1 MRIGLQ
7 IAPLILFVTVVVV
20 LALYCVWPHERSYQG
35 RPFSQWLEEY
45 RQVLNNTNR
54 EQQRKDQER
63 FAAVDPAIVPD
74 LVKVL
79 ERTPSLNFEG
89 KLGNQLF
96 QFPATRRMGSWLG
109 NRATE
114 AQNRRLVANYLLG
127 LLGPKAE
134 PAIPAMLRMY
144 QNTNDP
150 EWVRS
155 SIPWSL
161 ARINRRPDLVVPVLA
176 EALSSPQFT
185 ETAAYALAEF
195 GTNSISAIPAL
206 LKTLHHPD
214 MVSALAAAQTIH
226 MIDPQ
231 ASLAAAD
238 EVMPLLIKALESP
251 VRVNWLFAIPLL
263 AQCGDRAKVTVPL
276 LVKIRA
282 EGDPPVSERAA
293 DALKKIDPEAAAKA
307 GVQ

>member
-1 MRIGLQ
+1 L
-7 IAPLILFVTVVVV
+7 
-20 LALYCVWPHERSYQG
+20 
-35 RPFSQWLEEY
+35 SQWLAEY
-45 RQVLNNTNR
+45 RQVLNHTNR
-54 EQQRKDQER
+54 EQQRKDEER

-74 LVKVL
+74 LVKML
-79 ERTPSLNFEG
+79 EKRPGLNFES

-96 QFPATRRMGSWLG
+96 QFPATRRIGSWLG
-109 NRATE
+109 RRATA
-114 AQNRRLVANYLLG
+114 AQNRRLVANYLFG

-150 EWVRS
+150 DWVRS
-155 SIPWSL
+155 GIPWSL

-176 EALSSPQFT
+176 EAISNPQFT

-214 MVSALAAAQTIH
+214 IVSALAAAQTIH
-226 MIDPQ
+226 VIDPKT
-231 ASLAAAD
+231 SVAAVD
-238 EVMPLLIKALESP
+238 EVMPVLVRALESADS
-251 VRVNWLFAIPLL
+251 VHWMFAIPLL
-263 AQCGDRAKVTVPL
+263 AQYGDRAKVTVPL
-276 LVKIRA
+276 LIKIRA

-293 DALKKIDPEAAAKA
+293 DALKRIDPEAAAKA
-307 GVQ
+307 RVQ